1 VTAPSTE
8 ASRLA
13 AYVAARDYQFNSAI
27 VNFRFPEALEAE
39 LWLACGLFSD
49 TIDRLISVLYLPL
62 PGIRMTPELGAQEPV
77 ISFALRPACAGDE
90 AFLFELY
97 CTTRNEEIAAWG
109 LDSSQ
114 QEILLRMQF
123 NAQRQHYELAYGARE
138 HSIIMVGNRPTG
150 RIMVFRSEQEFVLVD
165 IALLPDAR
173 GMGIGAALIADLLTE
188 AERAGKPVSL
198 HVAKDNRARRL
209 YERLG
214 FEICEDTGMYFKME
228 WRARRV

>member
-1 VTAPSTE
+1 
-8 ASRLA
+8 
-13 AYVAARDYQFNSAI
+13 
-27 VNFRFPEALEAE
+27 
-39 LWLACGLFSD
+39 
-49 TIDRLISVLYLPL
+49 
-62 PGIRMTPELGAQEPV
+62 MTPEIRAQQPAA
-77 ISFALRPACAGDE
+77 SFALRPASAGDE

-97 CTTRNEEIAAWG
+97 CTTRKEEIAAWG

-123 NAQRQHYELAYGARE
+123 NAQRQHYESAYDGLE
-138 HSIIMVGNRPTG
+138 HSIIMVGHRPTG
-150 RIMVFRSEQEFVLVD
+150 RMMVYRSGQEFVLVD

-214 FEICEDTGMYFKME
+214 FEICEDTGMYFKMSCHPG
-228 WRARRV
+228 A

>member
-1 VTAPSTE
+1 
-8 ASRLA
+8 
-13 AYVAARDYQFNSAI
+13 
-27 VNFRFPEALEAE
+27 
-39 LWLACGLFSD
+39 
-49 TIDRLISVLYLPL
+49 
-62 PGIRMTPELGAQEPV
+62 MTPEIRAQQPAA
-77 ISFALRPACAGDE
+77 SFALRPASAGDE

-97 CTTRNEEIAAWG
+97 CTTRKEEIAAWG

-114 QEILLRMQF
+114 KEILLRMQF
-123 NAQRQHYELAYGARE
+123 NGQRLHYESAYDALE

-150 RIMVFRSEQEFVLVD
+150 RIMVFRSEHEHVLVD

-214 FEICEDTGMYFKME
+214 FEICEDTGMYFKM
-228 WRARRV
+228 

>member
-1 VTAPSTE
+1 
-8 ASRLA
+8 
-13 AYVAARDYQFNSAI
+13 
-27 VNFRFPEALEAE
+27 
-39 LWLACGLFSD
+39 
-49 TIDRLISVLYLPL
+49 
-62 PGIRMTPELGAQEPV
+62 MTPELRAQEPV

-123 NAQRQHYELAYGARE
+123 NAQRQHYELAYEAQE

-150 RIMVFRSEQEFVLVD
+150 RIMVFRSEHEFVLVD

-173 GMGIGAALIADLLTE
+173 SMGIGTALIVKLLTE
-188 AERAGKPVSL
+188 AEQAGKPVSL
-198 HVAKDNRARRL
+198 HVEKDNRARSL

-214 FEICEDTGMYFKME
+214 FEIREDTGIYFKME
-228 WRARRV
+228 WRPRRA

>member
-1 VTAPSTE
+1 M
-8 ASRLA
+8 A
-13 AYVAARDYQFNSAI
+13 AYVAARDYQFNSDI
-27 VNFRFPEALEAE
+27 VNFRRPEALEAE
-39 LWLACGLFSD
+39 LELACGLFSD
-49 TIDRLISVLYLPL
+49 TIDRLILVLYLAL
-62 PGIRMTPELGAQEPV
+62 PEITMTPDLRAQEPV

-97 CTTRNEEIAAWG
+97 CTTRNDEIAAWG

-123 NAQRQHYELAYGARE
+123 NAQRQHYELAYEAIE
-138 HSIIMVGNRPTG
+138 HSIILVGNRPTG
-150 RIMVFRSEQEFVLVD
+150 RIMVFRSEREFVLVD

-173 GMGIGAALIADLLTE
+173 GLGIGCALIADLLTE

-198 HVAKDNRARRL
+198 HVEKDNRARRL

-228 WRARRV
+228 WRPRRA

>member
-1 VTAPSTE
+1 
-8 ASRLA
+8 
-13 AYVAARDYQFNSAI
+13 
-27 VNFRFPEALEAE
+27 
-39 LWLACGLFSD
+39 
-49 TIDRLISVLYLPL
+49 
-62 PGIRMTPELGAQEPV
+62 MTPEIRGQDTV
-77 ISFALRPACAGDE
+77 ISFDLRPACADDE

-123 NAQRQHYELAYGARE
+123 NAQRQHYELAYEATE
-138 HSIIMVGNRPTG
+138 HSIILAENRPTG
-150 RIMVFRSEQEFVLVD
+150 RIMVFRSEHEFVLVD

-173 GMGIGAALIADLLTE
+173 GRGIGTALIADLLTE

-228 WRARRV
+228 LLPERGHKREIFKNDEDRESDAG